1 MAFKTIRSRMQTAFA
16 LAVTLVTAAVG
27 AGSIAVSYRNG
38 EREVLERLRV
48 TAGFKEARINAWV
61 HDLPADLSILVNRR
75 DLQEAMVRLLSDPS
89 VESAR
94 SDAGILLREQ
104 FRQFV
109 RVTGKFEELFLV
121 NLEGRISLSSDSG
134 REGGFRGFQAY
145 WKEGL
150 KRPGAFVQTLVH
162 SSSSESLNAIVVVQ
176 PVFDGAGR
184 VKGILAGRAGMAR
197 LSEIVLDRTG
207 LGDTGE
213 TYLVGSN
220 GVLLTESRYAGYV
233 PGGSYLN
240 TPQIN
245 AAIVENASGAGLY
258 RGYAHVPVY
267 GVYRRLPELQAI
279 LVTEQGSDEALRE
292 SLATIERIATFTLA
306 SLLLTLLVGLP
317 VVWRLARQP
326 STPVDHADRC
336 ACSAPDPHVGV
347 GAAAASGPVL
357 SPGEQREGM
366 DRSDEPPLQ
375 PFSPADAAE
384 EGEVDVF
391 AESFGKMTSELKTLL
406 AGLEEKMADAGLAGE
421 KYRGIFEN
429 ALEGIFQALPDG
441 TIVEAN
447 PAMARIFGYE
457 FPEELTAGGMLRGDA
472 AGWGEL
478 LRLLEERGEIAG
490 FQCWFM
496 KKDGSTVWISL
507 SARLTGK
514 GDVRYI
520 EGTAADI
527 TESREARELLA
538 TEKERL
544 AVTLRSIGDGVISTD
559 ILGRVVLINRAAE
572 ELTGWAGR
580 EALGRPVE
588 DIFCTLDEK
597 TLESSES
604 LVKKVLETGGF
615 YAKEE
620 NVILVA
626 RDGERRYISNS
637 GAPLRDSESGTIGVV
652 LVFRDVTEK
661 RKMEEDLLRTLKLDS
676 LGTLAGGLAHDFN
689 NILTAV
695 LGNINLAAVLV
706 SPDSKALPRLVE
718 AEKATLR
725 AKELTQQLLTFSK
738 GGAPVRRTASI
749 GDLLRESAEFA
760 LAGSNVRCEFCIQR
774 DIWPAEVDVAQIGQV
789 IHHLVV
795 NASEAMPHGGIVR
808 ISADNARRDSGL
820 PAALNP
826 GNYVKISVE
835 DSGMGISV
843 EIAHKIFDPYFTTKE
858 RGTGLGLATSYS
870 IVTKHD
876 GLITVESVFGTG
888 TTFTVYLPA
897 FEGAVTMEN
906 GSKGGPVA
914 AKGRILVMDDE
925 EIVKEII
932 GEMLAHL
939 GYEVEFAGDGEE
951 AIELYRNALDSR
963 ARFDAVVMDLTI
975 PGAMGGK
982 EAIRKLQEMDSNVKA
997 VVSSGYSNDP
1007 VMSHFREF
1015 GFSGVITKPFR
1026 IQELSEVMTDLFG
1039 GDRG

>member
-1 MAFKTIRSRMQTAFA
+1 
-16 LAVTLVTAAVG
+16 
-27 AGSIAVSYRNG
+27 
-38 EREVLERLRV
+38 
-48 TAGFKEARINAWV
+48 
-61 HDLPADLSILVNRR
+61 
-75 DLQEAMVRLLSDPS
+75 
-89 VESAR
+89 
-94 SDAGILLREQ
+94 
-104 FRQFV
+104 
-109 RVTGKFEELFLV
+109 
-121 NLEGRISLSSDSG
+121 
-134 REGGFRGFQAY
+134 
-145 WKEGL
+145 
-150 KRPGAFVQTLVH
+150 
-162 SSSSESLNAIVVVQ
+162 
-176 PVFDGAGR
+176 
-184 VKGILAGRAGMAR
+184 
-197 LSEIVLDRTG
+197 
-207 LGDTGE
+207 
-213 TYLVGSN
+213 
-220 GVLLTESRYAGYV
+220 
-233 PGGSYLN
+233 
-240 TPQIN
+240 
-245 AAIVENASGAGLY
+245 
-258 RGYAHVPVY
+258 
-267 GVYRRLPELQAI
+267 
-279 LVTEQGSDEALRE
+279 
-292 SLATIERIATFTLA
+292 
-306 SLLLTLLVGLP
+306 
-317 VVWRLARQP
+317 
-326 STPVDHADRC
+326 
-336 ACSAPDPHVGV
+336 
-347 GAAAASGPVL
+347 
-357 SPGEQREGM
+357 
-366 DRSDEPPLQ
+366 
-375 PFSPADAAE
+375 
-384 EGEVDVF
+384 
-391 AESFGKMTSELKTLL
+391 
-406 AGLEEKMADAGLAGE
+406 
-421 KYRGIFEN
+421 
-429 ALEGIFQALPDG
+429 
-441 TIVEAN
+441 
-447 PAMARIFGYE
+447 
-457 FPEELTAGGMLRGDA
+457 
-472 AGWGEL
+472 
-478 LRLLEERGEIAG
+478 
-490 FQCWFM
+490 
-496 KKDGSTVWISL
+496 L
-507 SARLTGK
+507 SARLTAK

-559 ILGRVVLINRAAE
+559 ILGRVVLINRTAE

-580 EALGRPVE
+580 EAIGRPVE
-588 DIFCTLDEK
+588 DIFCTLDEE

-626 RDGERRYISNS
+626 RAGERRYVSSS

-652 LVFRDVTEK
+652 VVFRDVTEK

-706 SPDSKALPRLVE
+706 PPDSKALPRLVE

-738 GGAPVRRTASI
+738 GGTPVRRTASI
-749 GDLLRESAEFA
+749 ADLLRESAEFA
-760 LAGSNVRCEFCIQR
+760 LVGSNVRCEFCIQR
-774 DIWPAEVDVAQIGQV
+774 DIWPVEVDVAQIGQV

-795 NASEAMPHGGIVR
+795 NAAEAMPHGGIVR
-808 ISADNARRDSGL
+808 ISADNAGRDSGL

-826 GNYVKISVE
+826 GNYVKITME

-858 RGTGLGLATSYS
+858 KGTGLGLATSYS

-876 GLITVESVFGTG
+876 GLIEVESVFGTG

-897 FEGAVTMEN
+897 FEGAAAMEN
-906 GSKGGPVA
+906 GSKNGPVA
-914 AKGRILVMDDE
+914 GKGRILIMDDE

-963 ARFDAVVMDLTI
+963 LRFDAVVMDLTI

-982 EAIRKLQEMDSNVKA
+982 EAIRKLQEMDPNVKA

-1007 VMSHFREF
+1007 VMAHFREF

-1026 IQELSEVMTDLFG
+1026 IQELSEVMNDLFG